1 MTQSETSPSQTLR
14 QGWMAILARA
24 SAEDLSARLAALG
37 PLPEPET
44 LRAVIERFV
53 MREGTDYG
61 ARDVLPLESKV
72 KSVMRQ
78 LERGDVVVVFDP
90 ATGSTNIVP
99 ADSAPAD

>member
-1 MTQSETSPSQTLR
+1 MTEPPASPVV
-14 QGWMAILARA
+14 IPH
-24 SAEDLSARLAALG
+24 DRL
-37 PLPEPET
+37 EPET